1 MVGGNHDV
9 VMLLSLERW
18 RRRDGCSENEVA
30 SPKGKKMVS
39 IKSLPLAIKSLP
51 ADLQLLTNEL
61 PSSGVSWVYSSCTLA
76 PLRYLGM
83 FCAYLDLNAS
93 QTRVPLRP
101 IVNSC
106 TLSYFYLCYL
116 TCRGR
121 YQDYQSPNKNWSM
134 YRYGRIAFGIRA
146 FSRGLEASHLSVC
159 RPLRSAVSAHRRV
172 HTSTARHSQVSN
184 SQNGLAKNGIDVISG
199 PSKDDTIY
207 ALSSAQG
214 RAGIA
219 VIRVSGP
226 ACREIYQKLCPR
238 KQLPKPRYAAV
249 RTLYNPGHPDAA
261 NILDSGAL
269 VLYFPAPKTVTGE
282 DVLEL
287 HTHGGPA
294 TVKAVL
300 GAIAQCCSGRTHQ
313 NSIRYAEPGE
323 FTKRAFLNDRL
334 DLSQVES
341 LSDVLDAETEQQRRA
356 AVCGNFGARGQ
367 TYDSWREE
375 LLLARGEIEALI
387 DFSEDQHFD
396 ESPRELLRNVTGMV
410 QRILRSIDVHEMA
423 GQRTELLRKGIR
435 IALLGPPNVGKSSL
449 MNLIVGREAS
459 IVSREAG
466 TTRDIV
472 EASLDIGGY
481 LCTFADTAGIRT
493 SALSTDGAI
502 GPIEEEGI
510 RRARLKALGSDVIIV
525 LASIERHVDGTHFI
539 NYDAETLQLAAKAEQ
554 HIIVV
559 NKCDSVDKLMLDNLL
574 KDFGSSI
581 HAHVGALA
589 EPQVISC
596 AKANE
601 PFDSL
606 DKDPGGIHDLTQNLV
621 RRFEDLTSLPEDMQ
635 DLLGG
640 TERQRQLLA
649 QCRLHLEDFMGQA
662 DAGGVEADDA
672 GDEPDIVLAAEHL
685 RYAGDCLARITGR
698 GDAGDVEEVLG
709 VIFEK
714 YCTPFPILVG
724 PIIARGSIL
733 LTGWQVLCRK
743 VNYDLDLCLILST
756 LV

>member
-1 MVGGNHDV
+1 
-9 VMLLSLERW
+9 
-18 RRRDGCSENEVA
+18 
-30 SPKGKKMVS
+30 
-39 IKSLPLAIKSLP
+39 
-51 ADLQLLTNEL
+51 
-61 PSSGVSWVYSSCTLA
+61 
-76 PLRYLGM
+76 
-83 FCAYLDLNAS
+83 
-93 QTRVPLRP
+93 
-101 IVNSC
+101 
-106 TLSYFYLCYL
+106 
-116 TCRGR
+116 
-121 YQDYQSPNKNWSM
+121 M
-134 YRYGRIAFGIRA
+134 YRYGRIAFGIRT
-146 FSRGLEASHLSVC
+146 FPRSLEASHFSVR
-159 RPLRSAVSAHRRV
+159 RPLRSVISAHRHV
-172 HTSTARHSQVSN
+172 HTRAPQHYQVKS
-184 SQNGLAKNGIDVISG
+184 SQNDLEKHGIDVIVG
-199 PSKDDTIY
+199 RSKDDTIY

-226 ACREIYQKLCPR
+226 ACRDIYQKLCPLR
-238 KQLPKPRYAAV
+238 QLPKPRYAAV
-249 RTLYNPGHPDAA
+249 RTLYNPRHPDAA

-300 GAIAQCCSGRTHQ
+300 GAIAQSSSERTHQ
-313 NSIRYAEPGE
+313 NLIRYAEPGE
-323 FTKRAFLNDRL
+323 FTKRAFLNNRL

-356 AVCGNFGARGQ
+356 AVRGNSGARGQ

-396 ESPRELLRNVTGMV
+396 ESPRGLLRNVTGMV

-559 NKCDSVDKLMLDNLL
+559 NKCDSVDKTMLDNLL

-589 EPQVISC
+589 EPRFISC
-596 AKANE
+596 TKANE
-601 PFDSL
+601 PFESL
-606 DKDPGGIHDLTQNLV
+606 DEDPGGIHSLTQTLV
-621 RRFEDLTSLPEDMQ
+621 HRFEDLTSLPEDMQ

-649 QCRLHLEDFMGQA
+649 QCRLHLKDFMGQA

-714 YCTPFPILVG
+714 YCASFPV
-724 PIIARGSIL
+724 
-733 LTGWQVLCRK
+733 
-743 VNYDLDLCLILST
+743 
-756 LV
+756 

>member
-1 MVGGNHDV
+1 M
-9 VMLLSLERW
+9 
-18 RRRDGCSENEVA
+18 
-30 SPKGKKMVS
+30 
-39 IKSLPLAIKSLP
+39 
-51 ADLQLLTNEL
+51 Q
-61 PSSGVSWVYSSCTLA
+61 
-76 PLRYLGM
+76 
-83 FCAYLDLNAS
+83 
-93 QTRVPLRP
+93 
-101 IVNSC
+101 
-106 TLSYFYLCYL
+106 
-116 TCRGR
+116 
-121 YQDYQSPNKNWSM
+121 
-134 YRYGRIAFGIRA
+134 
-146 FSRGLEASHLSVC
+146 
-159 RPLRSAVSAHRRV
+159 
-172 HTSTARHSQVSN
+172 
-184 SQNGLAKNGIDVISG
+184 
-199 PSKDDTIY
+199 
-207 ALSSAQG
+207 
-214 RAGIA
+214 
-219 VIRVSGP
+219 
-226 ACREIYQKLCPR
+226 
-238 KQLPKPRYAAV
+238 
-249 RTLYNPGHPDAA
+249 PDAA

-300 GAIAQCCSGRTHQ
+300 SAISQCSSGQTAQS
-313 NSIRYAEPGE
+313 SIRYAEPGE

-356 AVCGNFGARGQ
+356 AVRGNSGARGQ

-375 LLLARGEIEALI
+375 LLFARGEIEALI

-410 QRILRSIDVHEMA
+410 QKILRSIDVHEMA

-510 RRARLKALGSDVIIV
+510 RRARLKALGSDVIV
-525 LASIERHVDGTHFI
+525 ALASIEKHADGTHFI

-559 NKCDSVDKLMLDNLL
+559 NKCDSVDKPTLDNLL

-581 HAHVGALA
+581 LAHVGALA
-589 EPQVISC
+589 EPRVISC
-596 AKANE
+596 TTANE
-601 PFDSL
+601 PSEYL
-606 DKDPGGIHDLTQNLV
+606 ESDPGGIHSLTQTLIH
-621 RRFEDLTSLPEDMQ
+621 RFEDLTSLPEDMQ

-662 DAGGVEADDA
+662 EAGGLNPDDL

-714 YCTPFPILVG
+714 YRGPFPSSFGLIL
-724 PIIARGSIL
+724 ARKHFS
-733 LTGWQVLCRK
+733 LTGPQVLCRK
-743 VNYDLDLCLILST
+743 VNYDTDLGLILST
-756 LV
+756 LVYSKIPNANPGSE

>member
-1 MVGGNHDV
+1 
-9 VMLLSLERW
+9 
-18 RRRDGCSENEVA
+18 
-30 SPKGKKMVS
+30 
-39 IKSLPLAIKSLP
+39 
-51 ADLQLLTNEL
+51 
-61 PSSGVSWVYSSCTLA
+61 
-76 PLRYLGM
+76 
-83 FCAYLDLNAS
+83 
-93 QTRVPLRP
+93 
-101 IVNSC
+101 
-106 TLSYFYLCYL
+106 
-116 TCRGR
+116 
-121 YQDYQSPNKNWSM
+121 M
-134 YRYGRIAFGIRA
+134 YRYGRRA
-146 FSRGLEASHLSVC
+146 IGVRTLSLEASHSAACSTFRAAVC
-159 RPLRSAVSAHRRV
+159 THRHV
-172 HTSTARHSQVSN
+172 HTSIPLHSQFKN
-184 SQNGLAKNGIDVISG
+184 SRHGQAAHGIDVIAG

-226 ACREIYQKLCPR
+226 ACLDIYRKLCPS

-249 RTLYNPGHPDAA
+249 RTLYSPGHPDPA
-261 NILDSGAL
+261 NVLDSGAL

-300 GAIAQCCSGRTHQ
+300 GAIPRCSPERISQ

-356 AVCGNFGARGQ
+356 AVRGNSGARGQ

-396 ESPRELLRNVTGMV
+396 ESPRELLGNVTDMV

-502 GPIEEEGI
+502 GPVEEEGI

-539 NYDAETLQLAAKAEQ
+539 NYDAETLRLAAKAEQ
-554 HIIVV
+554 RIIVV
-559 NKCDSVDKLMLDNLL
+559 NKCDSVDKSMLDRLL
-574 KDFGSSI
+574 KEFGSSI
-581 HAHVGALA
+581 RAHVETLT
-589 EPQVISC
+589 EPHVISC
-596 AKANE
+596 TKANE
-601 PFDSL
+601 LSGSL
-606 DKDPGGIHDLTQNLV
+606 DRDPGGIHSLTQTLV
-621 RRFEDLTSLPEDMQ
+621 HRFEDLTALPEDMQ

-662 DAGGVEADDA
+662 DSGGLPADDA

-714 YCTPFPILVG
+714 YRAPSPVLVDTV
-724 PIIARGSIL
+724 IAR
-733 LTGWQVLCRK
+733 
-743 VNYDLDLCLILST
+743 
-756 LV
+756 

>member
-1 MVGGNHDV
+1 MGDH
-9 VMLLSLERW
+9 S
-18 RRRDGCSENEVA
+18 
-30 SPKGKKMVS
+30 SPS
-39 IKSLPLAIKSLP
+39 
-51 ADLQLLTNEL
+51 D
-61 PSSGVSWVYSSCTLA
+61 
-76 PLRYLGM
+76 
-83 FCAYLDLNAS
+83 D
-93 QTRVPLRP
+93 
-101 IVNSC
+101 
-106 TLSYFYLCYL
+106 
-116 TCRGR
+116 
-121 YQDYQSPNKNWSM
+121 WSM
-134 YRYGRIAFGIRA
+134 YRHGRLAIGIRT
-146 FSRGLEASHLSVC
+146 FPRGLEASHSFSSIL
-159 RPLRSAVSAHRRV
+159 LRSVVAAHRHVYTYTPRF
-172 HTSTARHSQVSN
+172 SQIQN
-184 SQNGLAKNGIDVISG
+184 SQRDRRKHGIDVIAGS
-199 PSKDDTIY
+199 SKDDTIY

-219 VIRVSGP
+219 VIRISGP
-226 ACREIYQKLCPR
+226 QCLNIYQKLCPH
-238 KQLPKPRYAAV
+238 KQPPKPRYAAV
-249 RTLYNPGHPDAA
+249 RTLHDPENLDVAHV
-261 NILDSGAL
+261 LDSGAL
-269 VLYFPAPKTVTGE
+269 VLYFPGPTTVTGE

-300 GAIAQCCSGRTHQ
+300 GAIPRCSRGQTLA
-313 NSIRYAEPGE
+313 NGIRYAEPGE

-356 AVCGNFGARGQ
+356 AVRGNSGARGK
-367 TYDSWREE
+367 TYDSWRGE

-493 SALSTDGAI
+493 SALANDGVI

-525 LASIERHVDGTHFI
+525 LASVERLSDGTHFI
-539 NYDAETLQLAAKAEQ
+539 NYDAETLQMAVKAEQ

-559 NKCDSVDKLMLDNLL
+559 NKCDSVDELTLQDLL
-574 KDFGSSI
+574 QDFDSSI
-581 HAHVGALA
+581 RTHVEGLA
-589 EPQVISC
+589 EPRVISC
-596 AKANE
+596 TKAN
-601 PFDSL
+601 SL
-606 DKDPGGIHDLTQNLV
+606 SESFDKDPGGIHSLTQNLV
-621 RRFEDLTSLPEDMQ
+621 RSFENLTSLPEDMQ

-649 QCRLHLEDFMGQA
+649 QCRLHLEDFMVQA
-662 DAGGVEADDA
+662 EAGDSEVEYSS
-672 GDEPDIVLAAEHL
+672 DEPDIVLAAEHL
-685 RYAGDCLARITGR
+685 RYAASCLARITGR

-714 YCTPFPILVG
+714 ILNANPRV
-724 PIIARGSIL
+724 
-733 LTGWQVLCRK
+733 
-743 VNYDLDLCLILST
+743 
-756 LV
+756 

>member
-1 MVGGNHDV
+1 
-9 VMLLSLERW
+9 
-18 RRRDGCSENEVA
+18 
-30 SPKGKKMVS
+30 
-39 IKSLPLAIKSLP
+39 
-51 ADLQLLTNEL
+51 
-61 PSSGVSWVYSSCTLA
+61 
-76 PLRYLGM
+76 
-83 FCAYLDLNAS
+83 
-93 QTRVPLRP
+93 
-101 IVNSC
+101 
-106 TLSYFYLCYL
+106 
-116 TCRGR
+116 
-121 YQDYQSPNKNWSM
+121 M
-134 YRYGRIAFGIRA
+134 YRYGRLALGIRTL
-146 FSRGLEASHLSVC
+146 SLEASHSSAC
-159 RPLRSAVSAHRRV
+159 RIFRAAVPTYRHV
-172 HTSTARHSQVSN
+172 HTSIPQRSQVKSTRRD
-184 SQNGLAKNGIDVISG
+184 KTVHGIDIIAG

-226 ACREIYQKLCPR
+226 ACLDIYQKLCPN

-249 RTLYNPGHPDAA
+249 RTLYNPGQSDAA

-300 GAIAQCCSGRTHQ
+300 GAIPQCFSGRALHH
-313 NSIRYAEPGE
+313 SIRYAEPGE

-356 AVCGNFGARGQ
+356 AVRGNSGARGQ

-396 ESPRELLRNVTGMV
+396 ESPRELLRNVTDMV

-502 GPIEEEGI
+502 GPVEEEGI

-554 HIIVV
+554 RIIVV
-559 NKCDSVDKLMLDNLL
+559 NKCDSVDKSMLDKLL

-581 HAHVGALA
+581 QAHVETLT
-589 EPQVISC
+589 EPHVISC
-596 AKANE
+596 TRANE
-601 PFDSL
+601 LSVSL
-606 DKDPGGIHDLTQNLV
+606 DRDPGGIHSLTQTLV
-621 RRFEDLTSLPEDMQ
+621 HRFEDLTALPEDMQ

-649 QCRLHLEDFMGQA
+649 QCRLHLEDFIGQA
-662 DAGGVEADDA
+662 ESGGLAADDA

-714 YCTPFPILVG
+714 YCAPSPVLIDTF
-724 PIIARGSIL
+724 IAR
-733 LTGWQVLCRK
+733 
-743 VNYDLDLCLILST
+743 
-756 LV
+756 

>member
-1 MVGGNHDV
+1 
-9 VMLLSLERW
+9 
-18 RRRDGCSENEVA
+18 
-30 SPKGKKMVS
+30 
-39 IKSLPLAIKSLP
+39 
-51 ADLQLLTNEL
+51 
-61 PSSGVSWVYSSCTLA
+61 
-76 PLRYLGM
+76 
-83 FCAYLDLNAS
+83 
-93 QTRVPLRP
+93 
-101 IVNSC
+101 
-106 TLSYFYLCYL
+106 
-116 TCRGR
+116 
-121 YQDYQSPNKNWSM
+121 M
-134 YRYGRIAFGIRA
+134 YRYGRIATIIRA
-146 FSRGLEASHLSVC
+146 SARGLEASHFTTPVRRAVFARRHVHISV
-159 RPLRSAVSAHRRV
+159 PRRYQIK
-172 HTSTARHSQVSN
+172 ANRQEHS
-184 SQNGLAKNGIDVISG
+184 KCGIDVIVGS
-199 PSKDDTIY
+199 SKNDTIY

-226 ACREIYQKLCPR
+226 ACLDIYQKLCPR
-238 KQLPKPRYAAV
+238 MRLPKPRYATV
-249 RTLYNPGHPDAA
+249 RTLHDPDHQNAT
-261 NILDSGAL
+261 NVLDSGAL
-269 VLYFPAPKTVTGE
+269 VLYFPAPNTVTGE

-300 GAIAQCCSGRTHQ
+300 GAIPRCQSVSDPMT
-313 NSIRYAEPGE
+313 SIRYAEPGE
-323 FTKRAFLNDRL
+323 FTKRAFLHNRL

-356 AVCGNFGARGQ
+356 AVRGNSGSRGK

-410 QRILRSIDVHEMA
+410 RRILRSIDIHEMA

-502 GPIEEEGI
+502 GPVEEEGI
-510 RRARLKALGSDVIIV
+510 RRARVKALGSDVIIV
-525 LASIERHVDGTHFI
+525 LASIERHMDGTHYI

-559 NKCDSVDKLMLDNLL
+559 NKSDSVNKSILDSLL
-574 KDFGSSI
+574 KDFASSI
-581 HAHVGALA
+581 HTHAGTLA
-589 EPQVISC
+589 EPRIISC
-596 AKANE
+596 AKANDQTE
-601 PFDSL
+601 YL
-606 DKDPGGIHDLTQNLV
+606 DKNDPSGIHALTQTLV
-621 RRFEDLTSLPEDMQ
+621 HRFEDLTSLPEDMQ

-649 QCRLHLEDFMGQA
+649 QCRLHLEDFMLQA
-662 DAGGVEADDA
+662 EAGGLESDDL

-685 RYAGDCLARITGR
+685 RYAGDFLARITGR

-714 YCTPFPILVG
+714 FCVG
-724 PIIARGSIL
+724 
-733 LTGWQVLCRK
+733 K
-743 VNYDLDLCLILST
+743 
-756 LV
+756 

>member
-1 MVGGNHDV
+1 
-9 VMLLSLERW
+9 
-18 RRRDGCSENEVA
+18 
-30 SPKGKKMVS
+30 
-39 IKSLPLAIKSLP
+39 
-51 ADLQLLTNEL
+51 
-61 PSSGVSWVYSSCTLA
+61 
-76 PLRYLGM
+76 
-83 FCAYLDLNAS
+83 
-93 QTRVPLRP
+93 
-101 IVNSC
+101 
-106 TLSYFYLCYL
+106 
-116 TCRGR
+116 
-121 YQDYQSPNKNWSM
+121 M
-134 YRYGRIAFGIRA
+134 YRYGRIATGIRT
-146 FSRGLEASHLSVC
+146 FSRGLETSHFISRTPV
-159 RPLRSAVSAHRRV
+159 RYAVSVHRHVHISVPQRYRV
-172 HTSTARHSQVSN
+172 KDTQREFSK
-184 SQNGLAKNGIDVISG
+184 GGIDVIAGS
-199 PSKDDTIY
+199 SKDDTIY

-226 ACREIYQKLCPR
+226 ACLDIYRKLCPR
-238 KQLPKPRYAAV
+238 KQLPKPRYASV
-249 RTLYNPGHPDAA
+249 RTLYNPGNPDAA

-300 GAIAQCCSGRTHQ
+300 GAIPRCCPESTHK
-313 NSIRYAEPGE
+313 NNIRYAEPGE

-341 LSDVLDAETEQQRRA
+341 LSDILDAETEQQRRA
-356 AVCGNFGARGQ
+356 AVRGNSGARGK

-396 ESPRELLRNVTGMV
+396 ESPRELLQNVTGMV
-410 QRILRSIDVHEMA
+410 QRMLRSIDVHEMA

-502 GPIEEEGI
+502 GPVEEEGI
-510 RRARLKALGSDVIIV
+510 RRARVKALGSDVIIV
-525 LASIERHVDGTHFI
+525 LASIERRADGSHFI
-539 NYDAETLQLAAKAEQ
+539 NYDAETLQLAAGAEQ

-559 NKCDSVDKLMLDNLL
+559 NKCDSVEKSKLDTLL
-574 KDFGSSI
+574 KDFDSSI
-581 HAHVGALA
+581 RAHVGPLA
-589 EPQVISC
+589 ETCVISC
-596 AKANE
+596 TKANE
-601 PFDSL
+601 PSKNL
-606 DKDPGGIHDLTQNLV
+606 DKDPGGIHCLTQTLV
-621 RRFEDLTSLPEDMQ
+621 HRFEDLTSLPEDMQ

-649 QCRLHLEDFMGQA
+649 QCRLHLENFMGQA
-662 DAGGVEADDA
+662 TAGGLEAEDL

-714 YCTPFPILVG
+714 FCVG
-724 PIIARGSIL
+724 
-733 LTGWQVLCRK
+733 K
-743 VNYDLDLCLILST
+743 
-756 LV
+756 